1 MPNTKSAKK
10 ALRQNERRRKK
21 NLNDKRVLKSAIKDY
36 KKSLSLGK
44 KEEALV
50 KLSLVYKKLDKAA
63 KNKLISKNKAG
74 RLKSRM
80 AKKVVKSSV

>member
-21 NLNDKRVLKSAIKDY
+21 NLNDKGVLKSAIKDY
-36 KKSLSLGK
+36 KKSLSSGK
-44 KEEALV
+44 KEEVLV